1 MSSRAEPRRSARRG
15 DTNDLR
21 PEPAELQQPRAPRCH
36 DRDRRAP
43 GGTGLFDVVDQRPHP
58 PPGRFAG
65 TIRES
70 ARVVHILSYL
80 AGRTERIGLAAE
92 SWCSRSATRCWWL
105 SRQRPF
111 TTSAGGSAT
120 GIKTSIPSARL
131 PLIQT
136 SESDLGGPAVDEQL
150 GAGDETR
157 IIRSE
162 EGDGFRGFL
171 RAAQTA
177 HGCG

>member
-1 MSSRAEPRRSARRG
+1 MIFGLNLPNYSSLGHRDAMIAIAGHAEELGYSTLWTSDHILLPAA
-15 DTNDLR
+15 L
-21 PEPAELQQPRAPRCH
+21 PEPFGNL
-36 DRDRRAP
+36 
-43 GGTGLFDVVDQRPHP
+43 L
-58 PPGRFAG
+58 
-65 TIRES
+65 ES
-70 ARVVHILSYL
+70 FTILSYL

-150 GAGDETR
+150 GAGDETG